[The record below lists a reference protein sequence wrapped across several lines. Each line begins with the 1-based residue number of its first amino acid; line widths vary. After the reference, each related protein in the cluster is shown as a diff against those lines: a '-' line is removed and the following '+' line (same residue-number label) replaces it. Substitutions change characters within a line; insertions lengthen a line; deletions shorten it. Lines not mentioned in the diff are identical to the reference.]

1 MFIMSKTGWVGR
13 PRCSLAL
20 IIMSHYQMP
29 AGQRCDRHDVAVGCR
44 VQVGAADRHDVAV
57 VYRVEMG
64 AAVGGRRCGVWRPR
78 GRCRAETMS
87 VVHEGG
93 APGGDSSASES
104 GFAVLGLSLAMAV
117 ALPSVTTP
125 IVFVC
130 GLWSAHA

>member
-1 MFIMSKTGWVGR
+1 
-13 PRCSLAL
+13 
-20 IIMSHYQMP
+20 MSHYQMP
-29 AGQRCDRHDVAVGCR
+29 AGQRCDRHDVAVGCRVQVGAADRHDVAVGCR

>member
-44 VQVGAADRHDVAV
+44 VQVGAADRHDVTV